1 MTTYRT
7 VSFRIP
13 SGKVDEL
20 DALAKSMDRN
30 RSYLL
35 NEAIDGYLSY
45 LRYYMAEVEEGI
57 GAADRGELIDHEDV
71 VKMSASW
78 GERATGERQRKTA

>member
-13 SGKVDEL
+13 AEKVDEL
-20 DALAKSMDRN
+20 DAFAKSMERD

-35 NEAIDGYLSY
+35 NEALDNYLAY
-45 LRYYMAEVEEGI
+45 QRDFIAAVEEGI
-57 GAADRGELIDHEDV
+57 AAADRGELIDHEEV
-71 VKMSASW
+71 MKMAASW
-78 GERATGERQRKTA
+78 GTRRSEERQRKTA